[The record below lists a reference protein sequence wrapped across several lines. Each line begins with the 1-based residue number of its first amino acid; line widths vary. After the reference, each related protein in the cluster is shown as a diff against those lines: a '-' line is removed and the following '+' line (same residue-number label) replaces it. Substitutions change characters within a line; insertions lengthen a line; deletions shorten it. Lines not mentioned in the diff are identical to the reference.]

1 MWVKITLAIV
11 HEQELVGV
19 YISIDRP
26 CEKRQRTHAVR
37 NERVRVRAYIRVR
50 TGTYVPWSVAYF
62 HVLSL
67 HDSQKKKNFHPPC
80 MWGSIVQLIDYSSRP
95 GRTTWQFS
103 IYLIYY
109 LAYTCLIISSLALH
123 LLHIM
128 LKEKKIA
135 FMVENYKLPFF
146 YGKNYKL
153 TSM

>member
-1 MWVKITLAIV
+1 VKITLAIV

-67 HDSQKKKNFHPPC
+67 HDSQKKK
-80 MWGSIVQLIDYSSRP
+80 
-95 GRTTWQFS
+95 
-103 IYLIYY
+103 
-109 LAYTCLIISSLALH
+109 
-123 LLHIM
+123 
-128 LKEKKIA
+128 
-135 FMVENYKLPFF
+135 KLPPSMHVRIYRAAHRLFIKAGTYDVTIF
-146 YGKNYKL
+146 NLFDLLFGLYMFNYLVASTALTAHYVKRKKNCIHGGEL
-153 TSM
+153 